1 VRKAKMAKE
10 KMLSDKVAESIY
22 EMINTENKFKY
33 GDKLPNEN
41 ELAEMFG
48 VSRTTL
54 REAVKIL
61 ATAGVLE
68 IKRGRGTFV
77 SKNAVSV
84 EKADLENM
92 NSFKIKT
99 VDLFEVR
106 LVIEAEAAYLAAKR
120 ATDEEIEEIVRRSKA
135 VEEKLLKKQ
144 ERTQEEFLFHKS
156 IAEATHNEFM
166 VELLPTIYKAIE
178 KGVVMSIQIEEIA
191 EDTLY
196 DHRAI
201 VRFLQKRDAEGAKTA
216 MKLHIMHAMCSMRD

>member
-1 VRKAKMAKE
+1 MAKE

-22 EMINTENKFKY
+22 EMIKTENKFKY

-77 SKNAVSV
+77 SKNAVSA
-84 EKADLENM
+84 EKADLENL

-106 LVIEAEAAYLAAKR
+106 LVIESEAAYWAAQR

-135 VEEKLLKKQ
+135 VEEKLLKRQ

-166 VELLPTIYKAIE
+166 VELLPTIHKAIE
-178 KGVVMSIQIEEIA
+178 KGVVMSMQIEEIA

>member
-1 VRKAKMAKE
+1 MAKE